1 MGGRDRAEED
11 EQIPPPLAHASLVGA
26 PPPPAR
32 GKLMRVTAHP
42 TRSGSPPFAVSA
54 PVLPACLRH
63 VPQARRQG
71 GAPLP
76 RPPKR
81 AYVAQLVA
89 CATRAPCKLCAA
101 SLALRRASFRASHA
115 PPALVRPGACV
126 ALNAPPAVR
135 AYAAPPAALR
145 RAPQAVPQVSRHQT
159 RRPSRLQMPTHQQ
172 CPVACQEG
180 QVRQLRAA
188 GHAGSGFGV
197 SCSWGAG
204 ESPLVWPSAGA
215 GWEGSGRM

>member
-1 MGGRDRAEED
+1 
-11 EQIPPPLAHASLVGA
+11 
-26 PPPPAR
+26 
-32 GKLMRVTAHP
+32 MRVTAHP

-115 PPALVRPGACV
+115 PRHLSGRGPVWRSMPRPPCALMPPRLRRCGALPRLCRKCRATRRAAHPVCRCPPTSSARWLARKDRSGSCVQQAMLVRD
-126 ALNAPPAVR
+126 
-135 AYAAPPAALR
+135 
-145 RAPQAVPQVSRHQT
+145 
-159 RRPSRLQMPTHQQ
+159 
-172 CPVACQEG
+172 
-180 QVRQLRAA
+180 
-188 GHAGSGFGV
+188 SGFP
-197 SCSWGAG
+197 ARG
-204 ESPLVWPSAGA
+204 ERAKARL
-215 GWEGSGRM
+215 SGRQPEQAGKDPAGCD

>member
-1 MGGRDRAEED
+1 MAEEEA
-11 EQIPPPLAHASLVGA
+11 EQIPPPLAHASPQGT

-42 TRSGSPPFAVSA
+42 FGSGSPPFAVSA
-54 PVLPACLRH
+54 PVLPAGLRH

-135 AYAAPPAALR
+135 AYAAPPAAVR
-145 RAPQAVPQVSRHQT
+145 RAPQAVQEACCVLWLWAALCRVNFMLHHVAT
-159 RRPSRLQMPTHQQ
+159 RNPKGELPCKPT
-172 CPVACQEG
+172 
-180 QVRQLRAA
+180 
-188 GHAGSGFGV
+188 
-197 SCSWGAG
+197 
-204 ESPLVWPSAGA
+204 
-215 GWEGSGRM
+215 